1 MTWRFP
7 VYCASGDHVD
17 KPVIMRQSS
26 LSNRTGPGCGLVTK
40 RQDDSHHSPEPR
52 HNALFGPVYGSV
64 VQARDVHGDVHL
76 HRPTLPA
83 PSQLPPQPR
92 LVDRQADLAELNALR
107 DRSPDASVTVLVT
120 GSAGVGKTALAL
132 SWAHAARSH
141 YPDGQLFADLGG
153 HSSDAPPV
161 SPHAVLGDF
170 LFSLGI
176 APDLIPGELARRAAL
191 FRSVTHERRIL
202 VLLDDALTAAQ
213 VRPLLPAS
221 PGSFTI
227 VTSRYRLGALLARG
241 AHGVHV
247 DRLDTYAGVALI
259 AEVLGDQRVDRE
271 REAAERLVA
280 LCAHLPLALSV
291 AAGRLA
297 ARPSWPLGEMV
308 AALSE
313 EQRLAE
319 LAIGDDMVVRSALD
333 LSYQALGAEAARLYR
348 LLGLVPGETFGGDA
362 AAALGGIPAVE
373 ARSLLGVLTD
383 ANLLTDTTG
392 GRYRFHH
399 TLIRLHA
406 REVSRA
412 EDSDEFRETALGRL
426 FGWYLD
432 TAAKAERR
440 LRPYRGE
447 LPRDAEPP
455 PIEPTDFGGPEDAL
469 GWMEAERVNLQ
480 AAITAAHERG
490 RSATAWQLA
499 DAMWAL
505 YLYRGHY
512 AERVAVEEAGLAA
525 ARRCEDQYA
534 EAKML
539 NRLGLSLHGLGRE
552 EEAVAYFE
560 GARELWKRLGKRD
573 REAGS
578 LRRLGMVSAAM
589 DDRDAAISAFLSA
602 CAIYRELG
610 ADRKAALALI
620 DLANVLLGGDR
631 APDALTYLEEA
642 RRLLTVD
649 DPYNRARLQ
658 VALGRAYIAI
668 GKYQRSSRELD
679 AALETMTALGAST
692 GQAEVLEVLGELAS
706 RTGRFHDARL
716 RFEQCLSLLG
726 GDTETAAH
734 ARVRARLQAIGPP
747 R

>member
-1 MTWRFP
+1 M
-7 VYCASGDHVD
+7 YG
-17 KPVIMRQSS
+17 PVI
-26 LSNRTGPGCGLVTK
+26 
-40 RQDDSHHSPEPR
+40 
-52 HNALFGPVYGSV
+52 
-64 VQARDVHGDVHL
+64 QARDVHGDVHL
-76 HRPTLPA
+76 HRPTLPP
-83 PSQLPPQPR
+83 PSQLPPQSR
-92 LVDRQADLAELNALR
+92 LVDRQADLAELDALR
-107 DRSPDASVTVLVT
+107 DRSTDTSATALVT
-120 GSAGVGKTALAL
+120 GSAGVGKTALSL
-132 SWAHAARSH
+132 SWAHTARSH

-176 APDLIPGELARRAAL
+176 APDLIPGEFARRASL
-191 FRSVTHERRIL
+191 FRSVTHEQRIL

-221 PGSFTI
+221 PGSFAL
-227 VTSRYRLGALLARG
+227 VTSRYRLGALLAHG

-247 DRLDTYAGVALI
+247 DRLDTNAGVALI
-259 AEVLGDQRVDRE
+259 SDVLGDQRVGRE
-271 REAAERLVA
+271 REAAEELVA
-280 LCAHLPLALSV
+280 LCTRLPLALSV

-313 EQRLAE
+313 EQRRLAE

-362 AAALGGIPAVE
+362 AAALGGVPAVE
-373 ARSLLGVLTD
+373 ARSLLGALTD
-383 ANLLTDTTG
+383 ANLVTDTTG

-399 TLIRLHA
+399 ALIRLHA
-406 REVSRA
+406 REVGEA
-412 EDSDEFRETALGRL
+412 EDTGELRGTALGRL
-426 FGWYLD
+426 LGWYLD

-455 PIEPTDFGGPEDAL
+455 PVEPTDFGGPEDAL
-469 GWMEAERVNLQ
+469 GWMEAERLNLH

-505 YLYRGHY
+505 YLYRGHH

-525 ARRCEDQYA
+525 ARSCDDQYA

-539 NRLGLSLHGLGRE
+539 NRLGFSLHGLSRE
-552 EEAVAYFE
+552 EEAAACFE
-560 GARELWKRLGKRD
+560 EARQLWKRLGERG

-578 LRRLGMVSAAM
+578 LRRLGMISVAM
-589 DDRDAAISAFLSA
+589 GDRDAAISAFLSS
-602 CAIYRELG
+602 CAIYRELD

-631 APDALTYLEEA
+631 APDALTYLAQA
-642 RRLLTVD
+642 RELLTVD
-649 DPYNRARLQ
+649 DSYNRARLQ
-658 VALGRAYIAI
+658 IALGRAYTAI
-668 GKYQRSSRELD
+668 GEYQRSSRELD
-679 AALETMTALGAST
+679 TALETMTALGTST
-692 GQAEVLEVLGELAS
+692 GQAEVLEGLGELAS
-706 RTGRFHDARL
+706 RTGRLHDARL
-716 RFEQCLSLLG
+716 NLESCLSLM

-734 ARVRARLQAIGPP
+734 ARVRARLEALGPP